1 MLQTLKTFWRRQI
14 KPFLLEIWE
23 VAKEYPDVTFFWA
36 IVATICFFL

>member
-1 MLQTLKTFWRRQI
+1 MLNELQIFWRHQI

-36 IVATICFFL
+36 LLATICFFL